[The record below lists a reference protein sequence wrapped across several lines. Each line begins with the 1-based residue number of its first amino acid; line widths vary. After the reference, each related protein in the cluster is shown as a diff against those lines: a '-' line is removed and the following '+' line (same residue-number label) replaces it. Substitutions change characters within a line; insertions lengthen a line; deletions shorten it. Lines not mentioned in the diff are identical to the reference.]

1 MVLVLQLVLMYDFL
15 SCLTKARAI
24 ITGGDVCRI
33 FYFHQFTLLIVDHV
47 PKLALNVFEVV
58 CSFYAVFLMLVG
70 YLLKFAESVA
80 IQILNEGF
88 RLLKLL
94 HYLVAS
100 WDFDV

>member
-1 MVLVLQLVLMYDFL
+1 
-15 SCLTKARAI
+15 
-24 ITGGDVCRI
+24 
-33 FYFHQFTLLIVDHV
+33 LIVNHV

-58 CSFYAVFLMLVG
+58 CIFYTVFLMLVG

-100 WDFDV
+100 WDFDI